1 MTTHAHAITRA
12 IGDRLDGRPLLVMLD
27 VDGTLAPIAPTP
39 EQAAVPPA
47 TLAVLRQLGGIPGI
61 TLGFVSGRAA
71 ADTWRMTGVD
81 GAWVAGNHGIELR
94 RPDGDVVVDAS
105 VLRHEADIAAAAQT
119 LQADLASIDGAIVE
133 NKRWTISV
141 HYRLVAD
148 ADVARLQE
156 RSQQVASERDL
167 RVLEGKKIVELRPPA
182 DVNKGTAVRALLQH
196 AGITRGS
203 GSAMYVGD
211 DRTDEDAF
219 GALRDALPGSVT
231 VRVDAHAGA
240 SPTLAE
246 FSIGGTEELRAL
258 LEWIVVRRSA
268 THQSR

>member
-1 MTTHAHAITRA
+1 MTTKAITQA
-12 IGDRLDGRPLLVMLD
+12 IGNRLDGSPMLVMLD

-47 TLAVLRQLGGIPGI
+47 TLAVVRQLAAIPGI
-61 TLGFVSGRAA
+61 TLAFISGRAA

-94 RPDGDVVVDAS
+94 GPDGDVVVDAS
-105 VLRHEADIAAAAQT
+105 VLRHEADLAAAAQI
-119 LQADLASIDGAIVE
+119 LQADLGSINGAIVE

-156 RSQQVASERDL
+156 RSRQVASERDL
-167 RVLEGKKIVELRPPA
+167 RILEGKKIVELRPPA
-182 DVNKGTAVRALLQH
+182 EVNKGTAVKILLQR
-196 AGITRGS
+196 AGITRGR

-219 GALRDALPGSVT
+219 GALRESLPGSVT
-231 VRVDAHAGA
+231 VRVEAQSGSA
-240 SPTLAE
+240 PTTLAE
-246 FSIGGTEELRAL
+246 FSVVDTEELRAL
-258 LEWIVVRRSA
+258 LEWIVERRAA
-268 THQSR
+268 TLHTR